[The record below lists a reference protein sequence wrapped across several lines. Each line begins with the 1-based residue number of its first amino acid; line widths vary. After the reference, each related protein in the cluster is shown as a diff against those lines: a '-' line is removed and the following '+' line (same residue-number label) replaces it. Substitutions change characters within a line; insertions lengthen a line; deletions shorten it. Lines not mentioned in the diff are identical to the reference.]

1 MARPLSNDLRERV
14 VAAMGA
20 GERCRSV
27 AARFGVAVS
36 SAVKWFQRHRATGSV
51 APGKMG
57 GHRKRLLEPHRAF
70 IVERINQE
78 THLSLHR
85 LKDELAA
92 RGVKVSHDA
101 VWRFLRREGL
111 RFKKTLFALEQA
123 RADIA
128 RRRQRWRSLQAGL
141 DPRRLVF
148 IDETWIKTNM
158 APLRGWGPKGKRLRG
173 FAPHGHWRTL
183 TFLGA
188 LRWNRLTAPCVFDGP
203 INGQC
208 FRAYVEQQLVPVLEP
223 GDIVVMD
230 NLGSHKSAAIRQT
243 IRAAGARLWYLPPY
257 SPDLNPIEQAFAK
270 IKHWMRIA
278 QKRTVEDTWRHIG
291 SLVAIIEPAECRNYF
306 ANAGYVSVKT

>member
-1 MARPLSNDLRERV
+1 MP
-14 VAAMGA
+14 
-20 GERCRSV
+20 
-27 AARFGVAVS
+27 
-36 SAVKWFQRHRATGSV
+36 
-51 APGKMG
+51 
-57 GHRKRLLEPHRAF
+57 
-70 IVERINQE
+70 
-78 THLSLHR
+78 
-85 LKDELAA
+85 
-92 RGVKVSHDA
+92 
-101 VWRFLRREGL
+101 LRRGGPSH
-111 RFKKTLFALEQA
+111 KTLFALEQA